1 MLICPNRLRSSLAI
15 VAGFTALGLFTPANA
30 RAHVSIASG
39 LAFANTTQEVVFG
52 VGHGCAQADTVAV
65 QVEIPAGVGSV
76 RPIASGFGQVDV
88 ETDASGAV
96 VAVTWQKDDSSVL
109 DSDQQYYKLT
119 LRLKVPSAP
128 FSTIYFPAHQT
139 CRAKDG
145 TTTVVDWVG
154 IDEAEGSSVEP
165 APALR
170 VVPARFPGWNKFTVP
185 EALSDLAPFFTEAQI
200 VWRGSAAYS
209 SSPTTTELIAGTS
222 GVSSLST
229 LAAGDEIWVKY

>member
-1 MLICPNRLRSSLAI
+1 MHIRLSHSRATLTI
-15 VAGFTALGLFTPANA
+15 IAGFIAFGALKPANA
-30 RAHVSIASG
+30 HAHVSIASG

-52 VGHGCAQADTVAV
+52 VGHGCAGADTSSV
-65 QVEIPAGVGSV
+65 QIEIPAGVGSV

-109 DSDQQYYKLT
+109 DVDAQYYKLT
-119 LRLKVPSAP
+119 VRLKLPNEP
-128 FSTIYFPAHQT
+128 FSTLYFPAHQT

-154 IDEAEGSSVEP
+154 IDVAEGGDVEP

-170 VVPARFPGWNKFTVP
+170 LVPARFPGWNKFTVP
-185 EALSDLAPFFTEAQI
+185 SALTDLASFFADAQI
-200 VWRGSAAYS
+200 VWRANAAYS

-222 GVSSLST
+222 GVSSLSG
-229 LAAGDEIWVKY
+229 LDAGDEIWVKY